1 MEQVEKA
8 NHEQLLYYLDD
19 LKLDGI
25 PWLQRSVAFA
35 HDVGVMNENVW
46 TVFLSYKSVAL
57 YVAERLDFA
66 VHWTCFLGGFRCADG
81 DYRTSIPALVIRF
94 YGLDQCCPKKVRAA
108 RCNCLIERE

>member
-1 MEQVEKA
+1 MRMGLIAVI
-8 NHEQLLYYLDD
+8 NDYNVGRMRTILYYLDD

-46 TVFLSYKSVAL
+46 TVFLSDKSVAL

-66 VHWTCFLGGFRCADG
+66 VHWTCFLGGSDA
-81 DYRTSIPALVIRF
+81 RTVTTGQASQR
-94 YGLDQCCPKKVRAA
+94 
-108 RCNCLIERE
+108 